1 MKRIGAAVLA
11 LVLCLGLLSGCGG
24 TQKIET
30 EGATAQLSGVGQEG
44 DALMGT
50 IEVAVTVAD
59 GDKREDEDWLFAYQ
73 PTVSGGALV
82 GETLPILTSAVR
94 TKGDTVTI
102 TMEFQL
108 PLGDTVQSGDALTIS
123 LPGFAQTFSCTA

>member
-30 EGATAQLSGVGQEG
+30 EGAAAQLSGVAQEG
-44 DALMGT
+44 DALKGT
-50 IEVAVTVAD
+50 IKVTVTVTGGAE
-59 GDKREDEDWLFAYQ
+59 RADEDWLFAYQ

-108 PLGDTVQSGDALTIS
+108 PLGDTVQGGDALTIS